1 MNEQLSPV
9 LRAGSIEA
17 HNPLTDQLY
26 TVAQVAKVLRLPTS
40 WIYERTRKNAI
51 PYHKFGKYIR
61 FTTSDLSEILVICSR
76 GPRSEV
82 IQVAEVSCEVLQT
95 MPR

>member
-1 MNEQLSPV
+1 MDEPLPAV
-9 LRAGSIEA
+9 LMTGSTEA
-17 HNPLTDQLY
+17 DNPLSDQLY
-26 TVAQVAKVLRLPTS
+26 TVTQVAKVLHLPTT

-76 GPRSEV
+76 GPRSEM
-82 IQVAEVSCEVLQT
+82 IQVGKSGS
-95 MPR
+95 

>member
-1 MNEQLSPV
+1 MNEQLSTV
-9 LRAGSIEA
+9 LMAGSVEA
-17 HNPLTDQLY
+17 RNPLTDQLY
-26 TVAQVAKVLRLPTS
+26 TVAQVAKVLHLPTT

-61 FTTSDLSEILVICSR
+61 FTTSDLAEILVICSR

-82 IQVAEVSCEVLQT
+82 IQVGRGE
-95 MPR
+95 

>member
-1 MNEQLSPV
+1 MDEQLSAV
-9 LRAGSIEA
+9 LTPGSIEA
-17 HNPLTDQLY
+17 DNPLSDQLY
-26 TVAQVAKVLRLPTS
+26 TVAQVANVLRLPTT

-61 FTTSDLSEILVICSR
+61 FTTSDLSKILIICSR

-82 IQVAEVSCEVLQT
+82 IQVGRGEL
-95 MPR
+95 